1 MAALAPCLTAP
12 PDALA
17 PLQDA
22 PEAGARLGLALDGL
36 DPPEAG
42 AERAVVR
49 ALARA
54 MAPGGLVIA
63 ALAGRMALVDGSG
76 GSERLLRWLRGGLE
90 MVAEAAPGRRALRSQ
105 AHLRAVWGGAFE
117 ILRVSEGAMSGFRDV
132 VVLRRRAGGAP
143 AGAAAGGRQAVS
155 RLPPLAE
162 EARGLHRLKT
172 VSMTLLTPV
181 SHAGMCTPKTAARR
195 EVSSLAS
202 AGRTARVG

>member
-1 MAALAPCLTAP
+1 
-12 PDALA
+12 
-17 PLQDA
+17 
-22 PEAGARLGLALDGL
+22 
-36 DPPEAG
+36 
-42 AERAVVR
+42 
-49 ALARA
+49 
-54 MAPGGLVIA
+54 
-63 ALAGRMALVDGSG
+63 
-76 GSERLLRWLRGGLE
+76 

-117 ILRVSEGAMSGFRDV
+117 ILRVSEGAMSGFRDL
-132 VVLRRRAGGAP
+132 VVLRRRAGGAPAGAAAGGAP

-181 SHAGMCTPKTAARR
+181 SHAGMCTPKTAASR

>member
-22 PEAGARLGLALDGL
+22 PEAGARLVLALDGL

-76 GSERLLRWLRGGLE
+76 GSERLLRWLGRGAGDGRGGC
-90 MVAEAAPGRRALRSQ
+90 ARAACAAQPGASSGRLGRRL
-105 AHLRAVWGGAFE
+105 
-117 ILRVSEGAMSGFRDV
+117 
-132 VVLRRRAGGAP
+132 
-143 AGAAAGGRQAVS
+143 
-155 RLPPLAE
+155 
-162 EARGLHRLKT
+162 
-172 VSMTLLTPV
+172 
-181 SHAGMCTPKTAARR
+181 
-195 EVSSLAS
+195 
-202 AGRTARVG
+202 